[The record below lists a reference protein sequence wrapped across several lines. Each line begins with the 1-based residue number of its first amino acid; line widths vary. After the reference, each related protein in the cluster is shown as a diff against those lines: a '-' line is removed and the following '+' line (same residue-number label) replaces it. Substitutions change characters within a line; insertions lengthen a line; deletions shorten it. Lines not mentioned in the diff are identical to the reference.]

1 MTDELKRT
9 PLGDRHGAACTCRV
23 SDGETEYI
31 EKPRDAHTERSWEE
45 FLCALGGAGLS
56 FLPGTVE
63 ILSENGQ
70 SHTERIV
77 DHFPAAANERKSYFR
92 RCGTLLFLCY
102 LLGSTDLHGE
112 NLIARSAEPVLVD
125 LETLLSGIPERTDP
139 RVRSSLAWSVYR
151 SHLLPQFEGRMDIS
165 GISGGNAEGK
175 NLPFAPE
182 DAVSC
187 ADYDED
193 IRAGF
198 EDAYRFAMA
207 RRELIAQKLPLFDR
221 CRFRVLLR
229 PTDTYAKIIEILSAA
244 APEQREAYADVLIRR
259 AYALDRDPDRQR
271 RTERVIA
278 YEKSAVLQGI
288 IPLFYTFGDGTDLFA
303 GEAPVMEAYLRVS
316 PVQCAKD
323 RLESLCE
330 YDLRK
335 QEKLI
340 ALSYDALRPL
350 PAAPDGIETDWMEK
364 IYAALEDCAVPSH
377 PSSFV
382 FLTSDS
388 AGRAFFQSAEY
399 GLYNGLSGILLCYAA
414 FYHKTG
420 NDKYLTR
427 LRELYAPMRGELLHG
442 GKLPLTDLICGLSDG
457 VSGVIAALLHMSEL
471 TGDARFA
478 EDAQVLAL
486 RLDPSRNYLT
496 KCDVL
501 TGAGG
506 LCLQLPK
513 LPREISLPLA
523 EVLLPFFAENDV
535 SVTGVAHGIAGE
547 MLCLGALQ
555 NIIDEKTQISRI
567 ILLRNREDILYN
579 NKLRNWGDNR
589 SPSKIGYMCGWCSGA
604 PGIGMARQKLASY
617 LDDEELLTLC
627 RIDAERSAAFLQR
640 GTFSRRD
647 TLCCGNAAQLMAASR
662 LGVLADAL
670 YDRLRGVVRADSP
683 GLLHLLD
690 TADKNCGL
698 MQGLA
703 GIGYALATYG
713 DPSSG
718 EMLL

>member
-1 MTDELKRT
+1 MKRT
-9 PLGDRHGAACTCRV
+9 PLGDRHGASCTCRV

-45 FLCALGGAGLS
+45 FLCALGSAGLS

-63 ILSENGQ
+63 ILSESGQ
-70 SHTERIV
+70 SHTEKIV
-77 DHFPAAANERKSYFR
+77 EHFPAAAGERGTYFR

-112 NLIARSAEPVLVD
+112 NLIARGAEPVLVD

-139 RVRSSLAWSVYR
+139 RVRASLAWSVYR

-165 GISGGNAEGK
+165 GISGGNADGA
-175 NLPFAPE
+175 NLPFAPDE
-182 DAVSC
+182 EVSC
-187 ADYDED
+187 ADYADD

-198 EDAYRFAMA
+198 EAAYRFAVA
-207 RRELIAQKLPLFDR
+207 HRELIAQKLSLFDR

-229 PTDTYAKIIEILSAA
+229 PTDTYAKMIEILSAA
-244 APEQREAYADVLIRR
+244 APEQREAYADALIRR
-259 AYALDRDPDRQR
+259 AYALDRDQDRQR
-271 RTERVIA
+271 RAEHVIE

-288 IPLFYTFGDGTDLFA
+288 IPLFYTSGDGTDLFA
-303 GEAPVMEAYLRVS
+303 GETPVMEDFLRVS
-316 PVQCAKD
+316 PVACAKD
-323 RLESLCE
+323 RLESLCDD
-330 YDLRK
+330 DLRK
-335 QEKLI
+335 QKQLI
-340 ALSYDALRPL
+340 ALSYDALHPL
-350 PAAPDGIETDWMEK
+350 PAAPSSAETDWMER
-364 IYAALEDCAVPSH
+364 IFAELEDCAVPSH

-382 FLTSDS
+382 CLSSDS
-388 AGRAFFQSAEY
+388 AGRAYFRSAEY
-399 GLYNGLSGILLCYAA
+399 GLYSGLSGILLCHAA

-420 NDKYLTR
+420 NEKYLNR
-427 LRELYAPMRGELLHG
+427 LRELYSPMRDKLLCG
-442 GKLPLTDLICGLSDG
+442 GKLPLTDVICGLSEG
-457 VSGVIAALLHMSEL
+457 VSGVIAALLHMREL
-471 TGDARFA
+471 TGDAQFA
-478 EDAQVLAL
+478 ADAAALAR
-486 RLDPSRNYLT
+486 RLDPSGNLLT

-513 LPREISLPLA
+513 LPREIALPLA

-535 SVTGVAHGIAGE
+535 SVTGLAHGIAGK

-555 NIIDEKTQISRI
+555 HIFCQKSVISTI

-579 NKLRNWGDNR
+579 NKLRNWVDNR
-589 SPSKIGYMCGWCSGA
+589 DPSRTGYMSGWCSGA
-604 PGIGMARQKLASY
+604 PGIGMSRQKLLSY
-617 LDDEELLTLC
+617 CGDEELSSLC
-627 RIDAERSAAFLQR
+627 RTDAERAAAFLER
-640 GTFSRRD
+640 GVITRRD

-662 LGVLADAL
+662 FGVTADAL
-670 YDRLRGVVRADSP
+670 FARLRGVVRADSP
-683 GLLHLLD
+683 SLLHLLD

-703 GIGYALATYG
+703 GIGYALAMYG
-713 DPSSG
+713 DPLSG